1 MPADTT
7 GGRTPWSAPTGL
19 VERRLIAS
27 PYFSICV
34 PQHNRTS
41 FLIDACRSIDA
52 QQFRDFELCI
62 SDDCSTDGREGDL
75 LEYLQSSGMSFVYR
89 RTEVNL
95 RYDGNL
101 RSAIELATGRFC
113 LLLGNDDALAERS
126 TLETLHRIITAG
138 PEPDVVFTNF
148 CDFVSGAVTRR
159 VSRTAIVGSGAAVA
173 AGHFR
178 KFSFVSGVLLR
189 REPAQQ
195 AAVTRWDGS
204 EMYQMYIGCRLI
216 AAGGRLLEADLVT
229 VRKDIQIRGEA
240 VDSYARRGRVELTGI
255 PEQRIPLA
263 SVARLVIDAVSPY
276 LAGARLRTTGSIVL
290 QYFGFLYPYWLLE
303 YRRVQSWR
311 FAAGVARAMRP
322 SSTLGDSG
330 LSIFERAVAAATYG
344 ASTIVGLAAPAGL
357 LGLLHRPA
365 RRVARMVGDWAVTIS
380 RP

>member
-1 MPADTT
+1 MPAEI
-7 GGRTPWSAPTGL
+7 A
-19 VERRLIAS
+19 RRLIAS
-27 PYFSICV
+27 PYFSICI

-52 QQFRDFELCI
+52 QLFRDFEVCI
-62 SDDCSTDGREGDL
+62 SDDCSTDGRESDL
-75 LEYLQSSGMSFVYR
+75 LEYLHSSGMSFVYR

-101 RSAIELATGRFC
+101 RLAIELATGRFC
-113 LLLGNDDALAERS
+113 LLLGNDDALAERN
-126 TLETLHRIITAG
+126 TLETLHRIITSG

-195 AAVTRWDGS
+195 AAVTSWDGS

-216 AAGGRLLEADLVT
+216 AAGGQLLEADLVAI
-229 VRKDIQIRGEA
+229 RKDIQIRGEA
-240 VDSYARRGRVELTGI
+240 VDSYARRDRVELTGI

-276 LAGARLRTTGSIVL
+276 LSSARLRTTGSIVL
-290 QYFGFLYPYWLLE
+290 QYFGFLYPSWLLE

-322 SSTLGDSG
+322 SSTLRGSA
-330 LSIFERAVAAATYG
+330 LTMFERTVAAATYG
-344 ASTIVGLAAPAGL
+344 ASTIVGLAAPAGML
-357 LGLLHRPA
+357 RLLHRPA
-365 RRVARMVGDWAVTIS
+365 RRVARMVGERAVTIS